1 MANAEK
7 TQTQKTDAVEP
18 ETVETTDT
26 AETTDAAPKKLGRPT
41 NRIPGGKQL
50 SAYFEPAEVALIEEA
65 GFVKRHRKDSD
76 LIRAAVLA
84 YIADVELPASE

>member
-1 MANAEK
+1 MANAKSTES
-7 TQTQKTDAVEP
+7 TAPVEVENTDASTDENEEP
-18 ETVETTDT
+18 
-26 AETTDAAPKKLGRPT
+26 APKKLGRPS

-50 SAYFEPAEVALIEEA
+50 SAYFEPAEVAHIEEA

-84 YIADVELPASE
+84 YIADVPLPDSE